1 MVKASDITGET
12 RVLHL
17 HLVSDSTGETVHGLA
32 RACVVQFANVEP
44 IEHIWSLIRSKPQI
58 DKVIDTIRRDPG
70 IVMYTMVDD
79 DLRAHLV
86 DSCRKLHIPCLSVLD
101 PFMNAFSSYLG
112 QVSRGQPG
120 RQHAMDAEYFSRIE
134 AMQFALAHDDG
145 QGLWNLHNADVVLT
159 GVSRTSKTPTCIYL
173 ANRGLKAANV
183 PFVPVVGPPPELLS
197 LVDRGSS
204 GPMVVGLTKDPASL
218 VQIRK
223 NRLRMIAEDD
233 ETDYVD
239 LETVREEVKLCR
251 RLCGERNWPV
261 IDVTRRSI
269 EETAAAIVQQYEKR
283 MLSINKGS

>member
-1 MVKASDITGET
+1 MSDAGAS

-44 IEHIWSLIRSKPQI
+44 VEHIWSLIRTKAQI
-58 DKVIDTIRRDPG
+58 DKVINTIRRDPG

-79 DLRAHLV
+79 SLRAYLIEC
-86 DSCRKLHIPCLSVLD
+86 CRELHVPCLSVLD

-112 QVSRGQPG
+112 QTSQARPG
-120 RQHAMDAEYFSRIE
+120 KQHTMDAEYFSRIE
-134 AMQFALAHDDG
+134 AMQYALAHDDG
-145 QGLWNLHNADVVLT
+145 QGLWNLHAADVVLT

-183 PFVPVVGPPPELLS
+183 PFVPLVGPPPELLA
-197 LVDRGSS
+197 LKDIADG
-204 GPMVVGLTKDPASL
+204 GPLVVGLTKDPASL

-223 NRLRMIAEDD
+223 NRLRMISDD
-233 ETDYVD
+233 DQTDYVD

-251 RLCGERNWPV
+251 RLCGERDWPV

-269 EETAAAIVQQYEKR
+269 EETAAAIVKHYEKR
-283 MLSINKGS
+283 VVSIRSH